1 MTDDSLATLMAAI
14 GCMADWRV
22 VRTFTC
28 EVVVRE
34 EHGRVETFEMHAEP
48 MHSSYS
54 LVNTTSGIEESYD
67 DASRTIVTDGMQVE
81 RMPNALLTEPLPA
94 RLAFPMAL
102 PIWGRRHD
110 LYRMTGAEREG
121 DLATVVL
128 EDRTDHALSGTLT
141 VDLDRSL
148 AVKIDAPTLGI
159 EYRGIAPARSRFG
172 TARA

>member
-1 MTDDSLATLMAAI
+1 MTDDSMATLMAAI
-14 GCMADWRV
+14 GCMADWRL

-34 EHGRVETFEMHAEP
+34 EHGRVATFELHAEP

-67 DASRTIVTDGMQVE
+67 DASRTIVTDGTPVE

-94 RLAFPMAL
+94 RLAFPMSL
-102 PIWGRRHD
+102 PIWSRRHD
-110 LYRMTGAEREG
+110 LYRMTGAQREG
-121 DLATVVL
+121 NLVTVAL
-128 EDRTDHALSGTLT
+128 EDRTDPARTGTLT
-141 VDLDRSL
+141 VDLDQSL
-148 AVKIDAPTLGI
+148 AVKINAPTLGI